1 MYYGGICLK
10 TIKYIISLCII
21 FIGMLIIG
29 ESHIFRLNNFYTEFD
44 NTTLYLQKNTT
55 NKEMAKDILNSA
67 KNNEVEVF
75 TYMKSPR
82 SIFLN
87 EYVIYGTSNVKSY
100 INNNLDI
107 SEKKY
112 TSLFLGEVDFK
123 FKDIKSITSF
133 KDVHNFYVIG
143 NPNSVHQFKMEL
155 IDKYAGNHPQKG
167 YVSNDL
173 RNTAI
178 CIWLLI
184 IGVTLLLTYYDT
196 ILQKKE
202 NLIRVTMGES
212 IHKIVWKNVLVDSF
226 FLLLAFGL
234 ILYILSKYTYVF
246 YQFKISLILFFL
258 LLIFNGLIYLN
269 LYFYKLKEA
278 FSNTSSSKKLLSLN
292 YGLKFVTIIITI
304 FVISSN
310 IALIFQAYDLY
321 KQKPF
326 FESYSNYDYTRL
338 EYRLIENEDG
348 SITDNQQD
356 GIVQEKF
363 YRQFFNKFNA
373 TLLTNVSD
381 LLDTNG
387 ILANK
392 NAFKYLSQ
400 KIRELNK
407 PNLDKD
413 IYFLIP
419 DKMSD
424 NTEIINQMKNAIE
437 FYEGEG
443 FTYNYDVIYYKDN
456 IDIVHIDENYT
467 YGSQL
472 VENPVIIYN
481 NVNRAELKTPISK
494 DTQNVNYVHDIMYDI
509 SNKEFNNFIKQNDL
523 QGQIVTKTNVMDS
536 YNKNWNNAKR
546 VLYINLIFTI
556 LVLILEFIVI
566 TSIIKLEY
574 EVNSIELSIKKVLG
588 YSMLEKN
595 KKIILITFITT
606 IISIISTLIAAS
618 VLHLDET
625 LYLAVGGIVILVLEL
640 VVIGFYIYKIERSK
654 IQKILKGGN
663 L

>member
-1 MYYGGICLK
+1 MK

-21 FIGMLIIG
+21 FIGILIIG
-29 ESHIFRLNNFYTEFD
+29 ESHIFRLNNFYTDFD
-44 NTTLYLQKNTT
+44 NTTLYLQKDT
-55 NKEMAKDILNSA
+55 NDVEMANDILNSA
-67 KNNEVEVF
+67 KSNDVEVF
-75 TYMKSPR
+75 TFIKSPR

-100 INNNLDI
+100 INKNLDI
-107 SEKKY
+107 SERKY
-112 TSLFLGEVDFK
+112 TSLFLGDVDFK
-123 FKDIKSITSF
+123 FKDLKSITSF
-133 KDVHNFYVIG
+133 KDVHNFYIIG
-143 NPNSVHQFKMEL
+143 KPNSVHQFKMDL

-167 YVSNDL
+167 FISNEL

-212 IHKIVWKNVLVDSF
+212 IHKIIWKNILLDSLF
-226 FLLLAFGL
+226 YLSTFGV
-234 ILYILSKYTYVF
+234 ILYILSKYTHVF

-258 LLIFNGLIYLN
+258 LIILNALIYFN
-269 LYFYKLKEA
+269 LYFYNLKEA

-292 YGLKFVTIIITI
+292 YGLKLITIIITVFI
-304 FVISSN
+304 ISSN
-310 IALIFQAYDLY
+310 ISLILQAYDLY

-326 FESYSNYDYTRL
+326 FESYSNYNYTRL
-338 EYRLIENEDG
+338 EYRLIENKDG
-348 SITDNQQD
+348 TITDSQQD

-363 YRQFFNKFNA
+363 YRQFFKKFNA
-373 TLLTNVSD
+373 TLLTNISD

-387 ILANK
+387 VLANK
-392 NAFKYLSQ
+392 NAFKYLSHQ
-400 KIRELNK
+400 IKELK
-407 PNLDKD
+407 SSNLDKD

-419 DKMSD
+419 KKLS
-424 NTEIINQMKNAIE
+424 NNIEIISQLKNAIN

-443 FTYNYDVIYYKDN
+443 FAYNYDVIYYEDN
-456 IDIVHIDENYT
+456 INIINIDENYT

-481 NVNRAELKTPISK
+481 NVNRDKLKSPISK

-509 SNKEFNNFIKQNDL
+509 SNKEFNNFIKQNNL
-523 QGQIVTKTNVMDS
+523 QGQIVSKTNVMDS

-546 VLYINLIFTI
+546 VLYINLVFTI

-588 YSMLEKN
+588 YSMIEKN

-618 VLHLDET
+618 ILQLDKT
-625 LYLAVGGIVILVLEL
+625 FYLAIGGTVILVLEL
-640 VVIGFYIYKIERSK
+640 LVIAFYIYKIERSK